1 MVRTTTVNQ
10 PEVLVFVMS
19 GCAACSELKPLAQ
32 QMSVHYQRC
41 INTRI
46 IDVDVDAEFADA
58 MGVEE
63 LPTIIG
69 VNAAKQPQ
77 IRMVGHDGKPDRL
90 IEVYSRLLAG
100 VTSCSVSPF
109 RDV

>member
-1 MVRTTTVNQ
+1 
-10 PEVLVFVMS
+10 MS
-19 GCAACSELKPLAQ
+19 T
-32 QMSVHYQRC
+32 HYQRC
-41 INTRI
+41 VSTRI
-46 IDVDVDAEFADA
+46 INVDTEAEFADA

-90 IEVYSRLLAG
+90 IQVYSRLLEG